1 MWVPTK
7 GRVAELRDDAPVSA
21 LAGDS
26 HWIGRMNA
34 NAKPLTVLRSE
45 LAPAKPTVL
54 EQELAYQP
62 GAIVS
67 RTIAKARGGSVTL
80 FAFDAGQ
87 ELSEHTAPFDAFVQV
102 LDGVVELTIGGD
114 KVVARA
120 GETVRMPAAIPHA
133 VRALEQFKMILTM
146 VRD

>member
-1 MWVPTK
+1 MTVPAK
-7 GRVAELRDDAPVSA
+7 S
-21 LAGDS
+21 LA
-26 HWIGRMNA
+26 
-34 NAKPLTVLRSE
+34 VLRSE

-67 RTIAKARGGSVTL
+67 RTIAKAKGGSITL

-102 LDGVVELTIGGD
+102 VDGAVELTVGGER
-114 KVVARA
+114 VVARA

-133 VRALEQFKMILTM
+133 VRALERFKMVLTL
-146 VRD
+146 VRE